1 MASKIEKL
9 KEDYKNKQ
17 PLLLNGTYVNSD
29 DKAYENTYKKLMWL
43 FYLEERYTNKKLYDG
58 NKNMV
63 LKLNEN
69 KVDNNPKLIK
79 RLKI

>member
-29 DKAYENTYKKLMWL
+29 DKTYENTYEKLMWL
-43 FYLEERYTNKKLYDG
+43 FYLEERYTNKKPLKYIYE
-58 NKNMV
+58 KNQ
-63 LKLNEN
+63 KKEEIYIGSTHE
-69 KVDNNPKLIK
+69 K
-79 RLKI
+79 